1 MCPPSWHPLGG
12 GESPGCQG
20 AGHVLFLGGLGPGA
34 RLRLSSRRPSAPS
47 LHRVPHRQA
56 GLTRGTV
63 AWGDPALPHA
73 VHPGCGSV
81 PGFRAVSTITKHGA
95 PPMVSWDPLR
105 QREGSA
111 PSHSILSGIQSQDK
125 GSSDPTRRCW
135 VTTAHPWPLSLLRPP
150 KPASSAFSS

>member
-34 RLRLSSRRPSAPS
+34 QLRLSSRRPSAPS

-95 PPMVSWDPLR
+95 SPHGVLGPSEA
-105 QREGSA
+105 EGRLSA
-111 PSHSILSGIQSQDK
+111 QPF
-125 GSSDPTRRCW
+125 
-135 VTTAHPWPLSLLRPP
+135 HPIRDSVAGQG
-150 KPASSAFSS
+150 KQ